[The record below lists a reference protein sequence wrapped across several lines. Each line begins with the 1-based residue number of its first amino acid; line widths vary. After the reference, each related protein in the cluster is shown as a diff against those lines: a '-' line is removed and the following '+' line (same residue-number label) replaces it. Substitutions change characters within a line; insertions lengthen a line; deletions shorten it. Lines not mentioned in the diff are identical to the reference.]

1 MPKSAVSGPATDEG
15 TPVDVAAPRK
25 KLRRRVGGKARCDAV
40 GPAACS
46 TDASDRRPVPL
57 GAMVRRDA
65 GASAAA
71 VSVGARFGTP
81 VLSRAGGT
89 GPGGQD
95 TDTPVAPDGTR
106 RRAGPASGGEPE
118 ASLPAAVPG
127 AAAGARYRARRRA

>member
-25 KLRRRVGGKARCDAV
+25 KLRRRVDGKARCDAV

-46 TDASDRRPVPL
+46 PDASDRRRVPV
-57 GAMVRRDA
+57 GVMVRRDA

-71 VSVGARFGTP
+71 VSAGPRFGTP

-95 TDTPVAPDGTR
+95 TDTPIAPDGTR
-106 RRAGPASGGEPE
+106 LRGGPATGELEEP
-118 ASLPAAVPG
+118 LPAAVPSG
-127 AAAGARYRARRRA
+127 AAGARYRARRWA